1 MPETQKIGVMFVCLG
16 NICRSPMAEAVF
28 SHLVSKAGLE
38 DRFEIQ
44 SAGIG
49 SWHVG
54 ERPHPGTIKVLKQH
68 QISVNPNKRAQQIK
82 SNLFNQFDY
91 VVAMDQSNQQ
101 DLKAFGQ
108 AFLLLDAVPSI
119 NTRDVPDPYYEKN
132 FEVVFDLVL
141 KGCTHLL
148 ERVIREKALDN
159 G

>member
-108 AFLLLDAVPSI
+108 AFLLLDGVPSI